1 MKRPLAY
8 YQAIAILTGC
18 VIGAGI
24 LGIPFVVVHA
34 GFWTGMLVILGLG
47 LATLFVHLLI
57 GEVTLR
63 SDKCMQLAGYA
74 EKYLGMK
81 GKYLMT
87 ASMVIGVYG
96 ALIAYTVG
104 VGQSVQA
111 LLGGS
116 FWLWAVLF
124 YALMAWIIFGGIG
137 ILGRSELFM
146 EALKFIIFGVIL
158 VILFSSPH
166 FFAERFIGFSWEAL
180 LLPFGVVLFA
190 YIGTAAI
197 PEVREEM
204 KTCRLL
210 TKRAIIIGSVIPI
223 VVYLLFAAAV
233 VGVTGIG
240 TTEVATI
247 GVGQL
252 IGGIGFILLH
262 AFAILAMATSFI
274 ALGYALK
281 EMYWIDY
288 KLPHLEAW
296 SLTLLIPLAL
306 ILAGVQSFVRTLE
319 VAGAFAGGIAGIT
332 VVLMHIKAR
341 KRSERKPEF
350 SLRINWL
357 GYTVLIALFAIG
369 MLYELFLLVL

>member
-1 MKRPLAY
+1 MFRTTDLKRRLPEINKKRGCMKRPLAY

-24 LGIPFVVVHA
+24 LGIPFVVVQS
-34 GFWTGMLVILGLG
+34 GFWTGMLVILALG
-47 LATLFVHLLI
+47 LATLLVHLLI
-57 GEVTLR
+57 GDVTLR
-63 SDKCMQLAGYA
+63 SNKCMQLAGYA
-74 EKYLGMK
+74 QKYLGMK

-116 FWLWAVLF
+116 FWLWAIIF
-124 YALMAWIIFGGIG
+124 YALMSWIIFGGIG

-146 EALKFIIFGVIL
+146 ESFKLIIFGVIL

-166 FFAERFIGFSWEAL
+166 FFAERFIGFSWENL

-223 VVYLLFAAAV
+223 FVYLLFAAAV

-252 IGGIGFILLH
+252 MGVIGFILLH

-288 KLPHLEAW
+288 KLPHWEAW
-296 SLTLLIPLAL
+296 ALTLSVPFAL
-306 ILAGVQSFVRTLE
+306 IIAGVQS
-319 VAGAFAGGIAGIT
+319 
-332 VVLMHIKAR
+332 
-341 KRSERKPEF
+341 
-350 SLRINWL
+350 
-357 GYTVLIALFAIG
+357 
-369 MLYELFLLVL
+369 